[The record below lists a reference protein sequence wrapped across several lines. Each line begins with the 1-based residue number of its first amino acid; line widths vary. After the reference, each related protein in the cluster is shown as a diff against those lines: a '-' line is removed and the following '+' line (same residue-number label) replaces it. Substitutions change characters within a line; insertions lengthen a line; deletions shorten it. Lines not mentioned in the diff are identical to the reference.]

1 MVSIN
6 GNIDMVSINRNIDI
20 VSINRNIDVVSIN
33 RNVDIVSINRNI
45 EMVSLNRNINDM
57 ISINRNIDPISIN
70 RDIDMVS
77 VTNPSETPLIKLV
90 QHIYTGSCHAP
101 FALFDPFQK
110 SLLNVLLI
118 LINFDCFGKRRKVA
132 FFIYTKG
139 IFKHKVFCVF

>member
-6 GNIDMVSINRNIDI
+6 GNIDM
-20 VSINRNIDVVSIN
+20 
-33 RNVDIVSINRNI
+33 VSINRNI

-70 RDIDMVS
+70 RDIDMVL
-77 VTNPSETPLIKLV
+77 TNPSETPLIKLV

-110 SLLNVLLI
+110 NVLLI